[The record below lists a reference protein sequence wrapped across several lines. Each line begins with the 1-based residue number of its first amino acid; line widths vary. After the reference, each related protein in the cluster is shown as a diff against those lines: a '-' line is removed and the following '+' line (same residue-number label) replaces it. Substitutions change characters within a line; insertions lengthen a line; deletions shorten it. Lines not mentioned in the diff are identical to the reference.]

1 MRRLL
6 LILALSLAANAARA
20 QEFGRFGL
28 SLKMGECA
36 GAFGIHA
43 AYNLDRH
50 WQLAAGVGGTGLP
63 MFLAQFGD
71 ARTDSYFLL
80 GRAYLKHL
88 YFSTGYSLKRSRV
101 TMGIDGI
108 VYDESAIAHGIPFH
122 LGYEFGRR
130 RGFFFATSIGFL
142 YVFKGGGETVKIDQP
157 RGTATTQ
164 AAQTSP
170 SIGVSLGYY
179 FTEL

>member
-1 MRRLL
+1 MRRLVL
-6 LILALSLAANAARA
+6 LLSLVLAATAARA
-20 QEFGRFGL
+20 QDFGRYGL

-63 MFLAQFGD
+63 LFLAQFGD
-71 ARTDSYFLL
+71 ARTDSYFVL

-88 YFSTGYSLKRSRV
+88 YFSTGYSVKRSRV
-101 TMGIDGI
+101 TMGIDGA
-108 VYDESAIAHGIPFH
+108 VFEESATAHGIPFH

-130 RGFFFATSIGFL
+130 RGFFFSTSVGFL
-142 YVFKGGGETVKIDQP
+142 YVFKNAGKTVKIEQP
-157 RGTATTQ
+157 RGTAITET
-164 AAQTSP
+164 AQSSP
-170 SIGVSLGYY
+170 SVGMSLGYY

>member
-1 MRRLL
+1 MRRLIPL
-6 LILALSLAANAARA
+6 LALAFAAAAPA
-20 QEFGRFGL
+20 QEFGRYGL

-43 AYNLDRH
+43 AYNIDRH
-50 WQLAAGVGGTGLP
+50 YQVAAGVGGTGLP
-63 MFLAQFGD
+63 LFLAQFGD

-88 YFSTGYSLKRSRV
+88 YFSTGYSVKRSRV
-101 TMGIDGI
+101 TMGIDGT
-108 VYDESAIAHGIPFH
+108 VFEETATAHGIPFH

-130 RGFFFATSIGFL
+130 RGFFFSTSVGFL
-142 YVFKGGGETVKIDQP
+142 YVFKNAGKTVKIEQP

-164 AAQTSP
+164 TAQSSP
-170 SIGVSLGYY
+170 SVGMSLGYY